1 MNAEILLKKIAK
13 IRVFSRDGERAP
25 HKPLLL
31 LLALANLQSG
41 KPRLIS
47 YSETAPRLLRLIQD
61 FGPSRSSYKPE
72 YPFWYLVSD
81 GLWDIPDKINLFEST
96 KNKCPSKKEISN
108 IDPAGGL
115 PAEIYDF
122 LKNNP
127 KLMEKLADSIL
138 EQHFPESLHEDILS
152 AVGFEKNQAES
163 VNKKQARD
171 PEFRNR
177 ILTIYQY
184 RCAICG
190 FDLRLGNTPICLEA
204 AHIKWHQ
211 AGGPAVAQNGLALCS
226 LHHKLFDRG
235 AFTIDQSFKIKVS
248 EHVNGSNGV
257 EEWLHRYSGHSLK
270 LPLSTDFYPS
280 EKFTS
285 WHVKE
290 VFKAFKV

>member
-1 MNAEILLKKIAK
+1 MNEDFLLNRVSK
-13 IRVFSRDGERAP
+13 IRVFSKGGERAP

-31 LLALANLQSG
+31 LLALADLQSG
-41 KPRLIS
+41 KPRLIN
-47 YSETAPRLLRLIQD
+47 YSETSPRLLRLIQD

-81 GLWDIPDKINLFEST
+81 GLWEIPNKAGLFEST
-96 KNKCPSKKEISN
+96 KKRCPKKSEILTY
-108 IDPAGGL
+108 DPSGGFPL
-115 PAEIYDF
+115 EIFDF
-122 LKNNP
+122 LANKP
-127 KLMEKLADSIL
+127 KLIEKLVDTIL
-138 EQHFPESLHEDILS
+138 EKHFPESLHEDILS
-152 AVGFEKNQAES
+152 AIGFSKISNEP
-163 VNKKQARD
+163 VNDRRARD

-211 AGGPAVAQNGLALCS
+211 AGGPAIAQNGMALCS

-235 AFTIDQSFKIKVS
+235 AFTIDQGLRIKVS
-248 EHVNGSNGV
+248 EHVNGSSGV
-257 EEWLHRYSGHSLK
+257 EEWLHRYSGQSLK
-270 LPLSTDFYPS
+270 LPLSNDFYPS

-290 VFKAFKV
+290 VFKAFKA